1 MKDLHAMNKDGTW
14 FAEDGMY
21 RVAEILMSYH
31 KENVVDYTQKYGLA
45 SQVNQP
51 HKVKDEQPPPTSTS
65 SVPIEETPIYKELRE
80 YRLTKAG
87 KKKLKHITY
96 ITMRRWNR
104 LSPKCRKHMGN

>member
-1 MKDLHAMNKDGTW
+1 MIAHMKDLHAMNKDGTW

-80 YRLTKAG
+80 YRLTKSREEKIKA
-87 KKKLKHITY
+87 Y
-96 ITMRRWNR
+96 YMRLLQIN
-104 LSPKCRKHMGN
+104 